1 MPKKSKGTL
10 MFKLTDEQRDIKKA
24 AREFAEG
31 EFPDIASECDI
42 NETFPVDLW
51 KKACEFGFIGVSIE
65 EQYGGAG
72 LGILEYALILEEF
85 WRVDP
90 GCGNILF
97 STLGSELIQQY
108 GNEEQKKEYL
118 RPLTKGKAIIGTIVH
133 EDFIKN
139 RFNYVRI
146 NNGNEYLING
156 SNKFIFNGTNANY
169 LVIVGQKNPKNSS
182 GVERFSTFVIEKSQ
196 KGVKPFRLS
205 DKLGIRASDISEVI
219 LEDFRISSRNIVG
232 IEGEG
237 LEQFN
242 TFLDRLR
249 IYNSAQAIGASQ
261 GCLEKAIRYSRERVQ
276 FGHPIGWFQMIQF
289 KIAEMATR
297 VEAARN
303 ICYKS
308 AWDFDHGGRDPK
320 IHSMA
325 SWFSRE
331 TAVSVTSEALQIH
344 GGYGYMKDLDI
355 ERFYRDV
362 QSLELFGASRE
373 REKIGIAREILG
385 EMQ

>member
-1 MPKKSKGTL
+1 
-10 MFKLTDEQRDIKKA
+10 MFELTDEQRDIKKA

-31 EFPDIASECDI
+31 EFPGIASECDV

-51 KKACEFGFIGVSIE
+51 KKACEFGFIGVCIE

-72 LGILEYALILEEF
+72 LGVLEYAILLEEF

-90 GCGNILF
+90 GCGNILL

-118 RPLTKGKAIIGTIVH
+118 HPLTKGKAIIGTVVC
-133 EDFIKN
+133 ED
-139 RFNYVRI
+139 YI
-146 NNGNEYLING
+146 NNGFHYARHNNRNEYLING
-156 SNKFIFNGTNANY
+156 SSRFIFNGTNANY
-169 LVIVGQKNPKNSS
+169 LVIVGQGASGDSS
-182 GVERFSTFVIEKSQ
+182 GVGGLSIFVIEKGQ
-196 KGVKPFRLS
+196 NGIKTNRLS

-219 LEDFRISSRNIVG
+219 LKDVMISSRNIVG
-232 IEGEG
+232 VEGEG

-242 TFLDRLR
+242 TFLDRIR
-249 IYNSAQAIGASQ
+249 IYNSAQAVGASQ
-261 GCLEKAIRYSRERVQ
+261 GCLEKAIKYSRERVQ

-303 ICYKS
+303 LCYKS
-308 AWDFDHGGRDPK
+308 AWDFDHEGKDQK
-320 IHSMA
+320 LHSMTN
-325 SWFSRE
+325 WFSRE
-331 TAVSVTSEALQIH
+331 VAVSVTSEALQIH

-373 REKIGIAREILG
+373 REKIVIARDLLG
-385 EMQ
+385 KMQ

>member
-1 MPKKSKGTL
+1 
-10 MFKLTDEQRDIKKA
+10 MFELTDEQRDIKKA

-31 EFPDIASECDI
+31 EFPDIASECDM
-42 NETFPVDLW
+42 NETFPIDLW
-51 KKACEFGFIGVSIE
+51 KKACEFGFIGVSIQ

-72 LGILEYALILEEF
+72 LGVLEYAILLEEF

-118 RPLTKGKAIIGTIVH
+118 RPLTKGKAIIGTIVS
-133 EDFIKN
+133 EDYINN
-139 RFNYVRI
+139 RYHYVLN
-146 NNGNEYLING
+146 NNGNEYLIKG
-156 SNKFIFNGTNANY
+156 SNEFIFNGTNANY
-169 LVIVGQKNPKNSS
+169 LVIVGQGNPKNSS
-182 GVERFSTFVIEKSQ
+182 GVGGFSTFVIEKSN
-196 KGVKPFRLS
+196 KGVKTVKLS

-219 LEDFRISSRNIVG
+219 LEDVRISSRNIVG

-261 GCLEKAIRYSRERVQ
+261 GCLEKAIKYSRERVQ

-289 KIAEMATR
+289 KIAEMVTR
-297 VEAARN
+297 IEAARN
-303 ICYKS
+303 LCHKS
-308 AWDFDHGGRDPK
+308 AWDFDHGGKDPK
-320 IHSMA
+320 LHLMA

-331 TAVSVTSEALQIH
+331 VAVSVTSEALQIH

-362 QSLELFGASRE
+362 QSLELFGASTE
-373 REKIGIAREILG
+373 REKIGIAKEMLG
-385 EMQ
+385 KV

>member
-1 MPKKSKGTL
+1 
-10 MFKLTDEQRDIKKA
+10 MFELTDEQRDIKKA

-31 EFPDIASECDI
+31 EFPDIAPECDV
-42 NETFPVDLW
+42 NETFPFDLW

-72 LGILEYALILEEF
+72 LGVLEYAILLEEF

-90 GCGNILF
+90 GCGNILL

-108 GNEEQKKEYL
+108 SNEEQKKEYL
-118 RPLTKGKAIIGTIVH
+118 CPLAKGKAIIGTIVH
-133 EDFIKN
+133 EDYIKN
-139 RFNYVRI
+139 NFYYVRN

-169 LVIVGQKNPKNSS
+169 LVIVGQRNPRNSS
-182 GVERFSTFVIEKSQ
+182 DVGGFSTFVIEKSQ
-196 KGVKPFRLS
+196 KGVKTVRLS

-219 LEDFRISSRNIVG
+219 LEDVMISSRNIVG

-242 TFLDRLR
+242 TFLNRLR

-261 GCLEKAIRYSRERVQ
+261 GCLEKAIKYSRERVQ

-303 ICYKS
+303 LCYKS
-308 AWDFDHGGRDPK
+308 AWDFDHEGKDQK
-320 IHSMA
+320 LHSMA

-331 TAVSVTSEALQIH
+331 VAVNVTSEALQIH

-362 QSLELFGASRE
+362 QSLELFGTSRE
-373 REKIGIAREILG
+373 REKIVIARDLLG
-385 EMQ
+385 KMQ

>member
-1 MPKKSKGTL
+1 
-10 MFKLTDEQRDIKKA
+10 MFELTDEQRDIKKA
-24 AREFAEG
+24 AREFADG
-31 EFPDIASECDI
+31 EFPDIASECDV
-42 NETFPVDLW
+42 NEAFPVDLW
-51 KKACEFGFIGVSIE
+51 KKAGGLGFLGIFIK

-118 RPLTKGKAIIGTIVH
+118 RPLIKGKAIIGTVVS
-133 EDFIKN
+133 EDYINNSFH
-139 RFNYVRI
+139 YVRN

-169 LVIVGQKNPKNSS
+169 LVIFVQRNPGDSS
-182 GVERFSTFVIEKSQ
+182 GMGGFSTFVVEKNQ
-196 KGVKPFRLS
+196 KGVKTFRLS

-219 LEDFRISSRNIVG
+219 LEDVMISARNIVG
-232 IEGEG
+232 VEGEG

-261 GCLEKAIRYSRERVQ
+261 GCLEKAIKYSRERVQ

-303 ICYKS
+303 LCYKS
-308 AWDFDHGGRDPK
+308 AWDFDHEGKDQR
-320 IHSMA
+320 IHAMA

-331 TAVSVTSEALQIH
+331 VAVSVTSEALQIH

-373 REKIGIAREILG
+373 REKIGIAQEILG

>member
-1 MPKKSKGTL
+1 
-10 MFKLTDEQRDIKKA
+10 MFELTDEQRDIKKA
-24 AREFAEG
+24 AKEFAEG
-31 EFPDIASECDI
+31 EFPDIASGCDA
-42 NETFPVDLW
+42 NETFPIDLW
-51 KKACEFGFIGVSIE
+51 KKACEYGFIGIFFG

-72 LGILEYALILEEF
+72 LGILECALLLEEF

-90 GCGNILF
+90 GCGNILL
-97 STLGSELIQQY
+97 STLGSEIIQQY
-108 GNEEQKKEYL
+108 GNEEQKTEYL
-118 RPLTKGKAIIGTIVH
+118 RPLAKGKAIIGTIVS
-133 EDFIKN
+133 ED
-139 RFNYVRI
+139 YI
-146 NNGNEYLING
+146 NNNFYYMRNDNGNEYLING

-169 LVIVGQKNPKNSS
+169 LVILGQGPSMNTSSVGA
-182 GVERFSTFVIEKSQ
+182 FSTFVIEKGQ
-196 KGVKPFRLS
+196 KGVKTFRLS

-219 LEDFRISSRNIVG
+219 LENVRISSRNIVG
-232 IEGEG
+232 AEGEG
-237 LEQFN
+237 LEQYNNFS
-242 TFLDRLR
+242 DRLR

-261 GCLEKAIRYSRERVQ
+261 GCLERAIKYSRERVQ

-303 ICYKS
+303 LCYKS
-308 AWDFDHGGRDPK
+308 AWNFDHGSKDPK

-331 TAVSVTSEALQIH
+331 TAIRVTSEALQIH

-373 REKIGIAREILG
+373 REKMGIAKEMLG
-385 EMQ
+385 EMR

>member
-1 MPKKSKGTL
+1 
-10 MFKLTDEQRDIKKA
+10 MFELTDEQRDIKKA

-31 EFPDIASECDI
+31 EFPDIASECDL

-51 KKACEFGFIGVSIE
+51 KKACEYGFIGVSIE

-72 LGILEYALILEEF
+72 LGLLEYALLLEEF

-108 GNEEQKKEYL
+108 GNEDQKKEYL
-118 RPLTKGKAIIGTIVH
+118 PPLTKGKAIIGTIVS
-133 EDFIKN
+133 EDY
-139 RFNYVRI
+139 FNNHFQYVRN
-146 NNGNEYLING
+146 NNGNEYFING
-156 SNKFIFNGTNANY
+156 SNKFIFNGANANY
-169 LVIVGQKNPKNSS
+169 WVLVGQRESKNSS
-182 GVERFSTFVIEKSQ
+182 DVGGFSAFVIEKSK
-196 KGVKPFRLS
+196 KGVKTVTLL

-219 LEDFRISSRNIVG
+219 LEDVRISSRNIIG

-237 LEQFN
+237 FEQFN
-242 TFLDRLR
+242 TFLDRLC

-261 GCLEKAIRYSRERVQ
+261 GCLEKAIKYSRERVQ

-303 ICYKS
+303 LCYKA
-308 AWDFDHGGRDPK
+308 AWDFDQGGMDLK

-325 SWFSRE
+325 SWFSKE
-331 TAVSVTSEALQIH
+331 VAVRVTSEALQIH

-362 QSLELFGASRE
+362 QSLELFGATRE
-373 REKIGIAREILG
+373 REKIGIARKILG
-385 EMQ
+385 EMS

>member
-1 MPKKSKGTL
+1 M
-10 MFKLTDEQRDIKKA
+10 MFKLTDEQKDIKKA

-42 NETFPVDLW
+42 NETFPADLW

-65 EQYGGAG
+65 EQYGGQG
-72 LGILEYALILEEF
+72 LGILEYALLLEEF

-108 GNEEQKKEYL
+108 GNEKQKKEYL

-133 EDFIKN
+133 EDYIKN
-139 RFNYVRI
+139 NFYYVRN

-169 LVIVGQKNPKNSS
+169 LVIVGQRNVGGAPVA
-182 GVERFSTFVIEKSQ
+182 GEFSTFIIEKNQ
-196 KGVKPFRLS
+196 KGIKSVRLS
-205 DKLGIRASDISEVI
+205 DKLGIRASEISEVI
-219 LEDFRISSRNIVG
+219 LEDVRISSRNIVG
-232 IEGEG
+232 TEGEG
-237 LEQFN
+237 LEHFN

-249 IYNSAQAIGASQ
+249 IYNSAQAVGASQ

-297 VEAARN
+297 IEAARN
-303 ICYKS
+303 LCYKS
-308 AWDFDHGGRDPK
+308 AWDFDQGGKDPK

-331 TAVSVTSEALQIH
+331 TAINVTSDALQIH

-373 REKIGIAREILG
+373 NEKIGIAREILG
-385 EMQ
+385 EMR

>member
-1 MPKKSKGTL
+1 
-10 MFKLTDEQRDIKKA
+10 MFQLTDEQRDIKKA

-31 EFPDIASECDI
+31 EFPDFASECDV
-42 NETFPVDLW
+42 NETFPMDLW

-65 EQYGGAG
+65 EKYEGAG
-72 LGILEYALILEEF
+72 LGLLEYVLILEEF

-118 RPLTKGKAIIGTIVH
+118 RPLTKGKAIIGTVVS
-133 EDFIKN
+133 EDYINDSFH
-139 RFNYVRI
+139 YVRN

-169 LVIVGQKNPKNSS
+169 LVIFVQRNPRNSS
-182 GVERFSTFVIEKSQ
+182 GIGGFSTFVIEKNQ
-196 KGVKPFRLS
+196 KGVKSFRLS

-219 LEDFRISSRNIVG
+219 LEDVMISSRNIVG
-232 IEGEG
+232 VEGEG

-261 GCLEKAIRYSRERVQ
+261 GCLEKAIKYSRESSVWTPDRLVSNDSIQ
-276 FGHPIGWFQMIQF
+276 NSRNGHQG
-289 KIAEMATR
+289 
-297 VEAARN
+297 
-303 ICYKS
+303 
-308 AWDFDHGGRDPK
+308 
-320 IHSMA
+320 
-325 SWFSRE
+325 
-331 TAVSVTSEALQIH
+331 
-344 GGYGYMKDLDI
+344 
-355 ERFYRDV
+355 
-362 QSLELFGASRE
+362 
-373 REKIGIAREILG
+373 
-385 EMQ
+385 

>member
-1 MPKKSKGTL
+1 
-10 MFKLTDEQRDIKKA
+10 MFELTEEQRDIRKA

-31 EFPDIASECDI
+31 EFPDIASECDA
-42 NETFPVDLW
+42 NEAFPVDLW
-51 KKACEFGFIGVSIE
+51 KKAGGLGFIGIFIE

-72 LGILEYALILEEF
+72 LGVLEYAILLEEF

-118 RPLTKGKAIIGTIVH
+118 RPLTKGKAIIGTIVS
-133 EDFIKN
+133 ENYIKN
-139 RFNYVRI
+139 NFHYVR
-146 NNGNEYLING
+146 NSNGNEYLING
-156 SNKFIFNGTNANY
+156 SNKFIFNGTNAND
-169 LVIVGQKNPKNSS
+169 LVIFGQRNPKNSS
-182 GVERFSTFVIEKSQ
+182 GVGELSTFIIEKRK
-196 KGVKPFRLS
+196 KGVKTVKLS

-219 LEDFRISSRNIVG
+219 LEDVRISSRDIVG

-261 GCLEKAIRYSRERVQ
+261 GCLEKALKYSRERVQ

-297 VEAARN
+297 IEAARN
-303 ICYKS
+303 LCYKS
-308 AWDFDHGGRDPK
+308 AWDFNHGGKDPK

-331 TAVSVTSEALQIH
+331 TAISVTSEALQIH

-362 QSLELFGASRE
+362 QSLELFGTSRE
-373 REKIGIAREILG
+373 REKIGIAKKILG

>member
-1 MPKKSKGTL
+1 
-10 MFKLTDEQRDIKKA
+10 MFELTDEQKDIKKA

-42 NETFPVDLW
+42 NETFPADLW

-72 LGILEYALILEEF
+72 LGILEYALLLEEF

-118 RPLTKGKAIIGTIVH
+118 RPLTKGKAIIGTIVS
-133 EDFIKN
+133 EDYIKN
-139 RFNYVRI
+139 NFHYVRN

-169 LVIVGQKNPKNSS
+169 LVIVGQRNVGGAPVA
-182 GVERFSTFVIEKSQ
+182 GEFSTFIIEKNQ
-196 KGVKPFRLS
+196 KGIKSVRLS
-205 DKLGIRASDISEVI
+205 DKLGIRASEISEVI
-219 LEDFRISSRNIVG
+219 LEDVRISSRNIVG
-232 IEGEG
+232 TEREG
-237 LEQFN
+237 LEHFN

-249 IYNSAQAIGASQ
+249 IYNSAQAVGASQ

-297 VEAARN
+297 IEAARN
-303 ICYKS
+303 LCYKS
-308 AWDFDHGGRDPK
+308 AWDFDHGGKDPK

-331 TAVSVTSEALQIH
+331 TAISVTSEALQIH

-362 QSLELFGASRE
+362 QSLEFFGASRE
-373 REKIGIAREILG
+373 REKIGIAKEILG
-385 EMQ
+385 EMR

>member
-1 MPKKSKGTL
+1 LFKKETL
-10 MFKLTDEQRDIKKA
+10 MFELTDEQRDIKKA

-31 EFPDIASECDI
+31 EFPDIASECDV
-42 NETFPVDLW
+42 NETFPMDLW

-65 EQYGGAG
+65 EQYEGAG

-108 GNEEQKKEYL
+108 GNEEQKREYL
-118 RPLTKGKAIIGTIVH
+118 CPLAKAKAIIGTVPS
-133 EDFIKN
+133 EDHIDHSFH
-139 RFNYVRI
+139 YVRN
-146 NNGNEYLING
+146 NNGSEYLLNG
-156 SNKFIFNGTNANY
+156 SNRFVFNGTNANF
-169 LVIVGQKNPKNSS
+169 LVIIGKRNSKNSS
-182 GVERFSTFVIEKSQ
+182 SVGGFSTFVIKNGQ
-196 KGVKPFRLS
+196 KGVKTVRLP

-219 LEDFRISSRNIVG
+219 LEDVRISSRNIVG
-232 IEGEG
+232 TEGEG

-249 IYNSAQAIGASQ
+249 IYNSAQAVGASQ
-261 GCLEKAIRYSRERVQ
+261 GCLEKAIKYSRERVQ

-297 VEAARN
+297 IEAARN
-303 ICYKS
+303 LCYKS
-308 AWDFDHGGRDPK
+308 AWDFDHGGKDQK
-320 IHSMA
+320 IHSMT
-325 SWFSRE
+325 SWFSKE
-331 TAVSVTSEALQIH
+331 VAVSVTSEALQIH

-362 QSLELFGASRE
+362 QSLELFGTSRE
-373 REKIGIAREILG
+373 REKIGIAKEISG
-385 EMQ
+385 KMQ

>member
-1 MPKKSKGTL
+1 
-10 MFKLTDEQRDIKKA
+10 MFELTDEQRDIKKA

-31 EFPDIASECDI
+31 EFPDIASVCDL
-42 NETFPVDLW
+42 NETFPIDLW
-51 KKACEFGFIGVSIE
+51 KKASEFGFIGVSIE

-72 LGILEYALILEEF
+72 LGLLEYAIILEEF

-90 GCGNILF
+90 GCGNILL

-118 RPLTKGKAIIGTIVH
+118 RPLAKAKAIIGTVPS
-133 EDFIKN
+133 EDHSDNCFW
-139 RFNYVRI
+139 YVR
-146 NNGNEYLING
+146 NKNGDEYLLNG
-156 SNKFIFNGTNANY
+156 ACRFVFNGTNANY
-169 LVIVGQKNPKNSS
+169 LVIPGKRNPGTSS
-182 GVERFSTFVIEKSQ
+182 SIGGFSTFVIENGQ
-196 KGVKPFRLS
+196 KGVNTVRLS

-219 LEDFRISSRNIVG
+219 LEDVMISSRNVVG
-232 IEGEG
+232 TEGQG

-249 IYNSAQAIGASQ
+249 IYNSAQAVGASQ
-261 GCLEKAIRYSRERVQ
+261 GCLEKAVKYSRERIQ

-297 VEAARN
+297 IEAARHL
-303 ICYKS
+303 CYKA
-308 AWDFDHGGRDPK
+308 AWEFDHGSKDNK
-320 IHSMA
+320 LSFMA

-331 TAVSVTSEALQIH
+331 AAVSVTSEALQIH

-362 QSLELFGASRE
+362 QSLEFFGNSRE
-373 REKIGIAREILG
+373 REKSVIARDLLG
-385 EMQ
+385 KID

>member
-1 MPKKSKGTL
+1 
-10 MFKLTDEQRDIKKA
+10 MFELTEEQKDIKKA

-31 EFPDIASECDI
+31 EFPDIASECDV

-51 KKACEFGFIGVSIE
+51 RKACEFGFIGVSIE

-72 LGILEYALILEEF
+72 LGLLEYALLLEEF

-118 RPLTKGKAIIGTIVH
+118 LPLTKGKTMIGTVFY
-133 EDFIKN
+133 EDHIKN
-139 RFNYVRI
+139 NFYYAPN

-156 SNKFIFNGTNANY
+156 SNKFIFNGTNAND
-169 LVIVGQKNPKNSS
+169 LVIVGQRDPGNSS
-182 GVERFSTFVIEKSQ
+182 GVAGFSTFIIEKSAP
-196 KGVKPFRLS
+196 GVKTAKLP

-219 LEDFRISSRNIVG
+219 LEDVRIPSRNIIG
-232 IEGEG
+232 TEGDG
-237 LEQFN
+237 LDQFN
-242 TFLDRLR
+242 NFLNRLR
-249 IYNSAQAIGASQ
+249 IYNSAQAVGASQ
-261 GCLEKAIRYSRERVQ
+261 GCLEKSIKYSKERVQ
-276 FGHPIGWFQMIQF
+276 FGHPIGWFQLIQF

-303 ICYKS
+303 LCYKS
-308 AWDFDHGGRDPK
+308 AWDFDHGGNDQK
-320 IHSMA
+320 FNSMT
-325 SWFSRE
+325 SWFSKE
-331 TAVSVTSEALQIH
+331 VAASVASEALQIH

-362 QSLELFGASRE
+362 QSLELFGVSRE

-385 EMQ
+385 KVQ

>member
-1 MPKKSKGTL
+1 
-10 MFKLTDEQRDIKKA
+10 MFELTDEQRDIRKA

-72 LGILEYALILEEF
+72 LGVLEYAILLEEF

-108 GNEEQKKEYL
+108 GDEEQKKEYL
-118 RPLTKGKAIIGTIVH
+118 HPLTKGKAIIGTIVS
-133 EDFIKN
+133 EDY
-139 RFNYVRI
+139 FNNAFHYAQGH
-146 NNGNEYLING
+146 NGNEYLING
-156 SNKFIFNGTNANY
+156 SNRFIFNGTNANY
-169 LVIVGQKNPKNSS
+169 LVIIGQRTPRNSS
-182 GVERFSTFVIEKSQ
+182 GVEGLSTFVIKKDQ
-196 KGVKPFRLS
+196 KGIKTVRLS

-219 LEDFRISSRNIVG
+219 LKDVRISSRNIVG
-232 IEGEG
+232 AEGEG

-261 GCLEKAIRYSRERVQ
+261 GCLEKAIKYSRERVQ

-289 KIAEMATR
+289 KIAEMATS

-303 ICYKS
+303 LCYKS
-308 AWDFDHGGRDPK
+308 AWDFDHEGKDPK
-320 IHSMA
+320 LHSMA

-331 TAVSVTSEALQIH
+331 VAVNVTSEALQIH

-362 QSLELFGASRE
+362 QSLELFGTSKE
-373 REKIGIAREILG
+373 REKIGLAKEILG
-385 EMQ
+385 KIQ

>member
-1 MPKKSKGTL
+1 
-10 MFKLTDEQRDIKKA
+10 MFELTDEQRDIRKA

-31 EFPDIASECDI
+31 EFPDIASECDV
-42 NETFPVDLW
+42 NEYFPVDLW
-51 KKACEFGFIGVSIE
+51 KKAGELGFIGIFIE

-72 LGILEYALILEEF
+72 LGALEYAILLEEF

-118 RPLTKGKAIIGTIVH
+118 RPLTKGKTIIGTIVS
-133 EDFIKN
+133 EDYLN
-139 RFNYVRI
+139 NSFNCIRN
-146 NNGNEYLING
+146 NNGNEYLLNG
-156 SNKFIFNGTNANY
+156 SNKFIFNGTNAND
-169 LVIVGQKNPKNSS
+169 LVIFGQRNPNNSS
-182 GVERFSTFVIEKSQ
+182 GVVEFSTFIIEKSQ
-196 KGVKPFRLS
+196 KGVKTIKLS
-205 DKLGIRASDISEVI
+205 DKLGIRASDISELI
-219 LEDFRISSRNIVG
+219 LEDVRVSSRNIVG
-232 IEGEG
+232 REGEG

-242 TFLDRLR
+242 TFLNRLR

-261 GCLEKAIRYSRERVQ
+261 GCLEKAIKYSRERVQ

-303 ICYKS
+303 LCYKS
-308 AWDFDHGGRDPK
+308 AWDFDHGGTDPK

-331 TAVSVTSEALQIH
+331 TAISVTSEALQIH
-344 GGYGYMKDLDI
+344 GGYGYMKDLNI

-373 REKIGIAREILG
+373 REKIGIAKEILG
-385 EMQ
+385 EIQ

>member
-1 MPKKSKGTL
+1 
-10 MFKLTDEQRDIKKA
+10 MFELTNEQRDIKKA

-31 EFPDIASECDI
+31 EFPDIASVCDL

-51 KKACEFGFIGVSIE
+51 EKACEFGFIGVTIGES
-65 EQYGGAG
+65 YGGAG
-72 LGILEYALILEEF
+72 LGLLEYAIILEEF

-108 GNEEQKKEYL
+108 GNEGQKTEYL
-118 RPLTKGKAIIGTIVH
+118 RPLAKAKAIIGTVPS
-133 EDFIKN
+133 EDHIDN
-139 RFNYVRI
+139 SFNYVR
-146 NNGNEYLING
+146 NKNADEYLLNG
-156 SNKFIFNGTNANY
+156 ACRFVLNGTNANY
-169 LVIVGQKNPKNSS
+169 LVIPGKKTPGNSS
-182 GVERFSTFVIEKSQ
+182 SNERFSTFIIENGQ
-196 KGVKPFRLS
+196 KGVKSVRFS

-219 LEDFRISSRNIVG
+219 LEDVTISSRNIVG
-232 IEGEG
+232 TEGQG

-242 TFLDRLR
+242 TFLDTLR

-261 GCLEKAIRYSRERVQ
+261 GCLEKAVKYSRERTQ

-297 VEAARN
+297 IEAARYLY
-303 ICYKS
+303 YKA
-308 AWDFDHGGRDPK
+308 AWEFDHGGNDKELR
-320 IHSMA
+320 SMA
-325 SWFSRE
+325 SWFSKE
-331 TAVSVTSEALQIH
+331 AAVNVTSEALQIH

-362 QSLELFGASRE
+362 QSLEFFGSSRE
-373 REKIGIAREILG
+373 REKMVIAGDLLG
-385 EMQ
+385 KMH

>member
-1 MPKKSKGTL
+1 
-10 MFKLTDEQRDIKKA
+10 MFELTDEQRDIKKA

-31 EFPDIASECDI
+31 EFPGIASECDI
-42 NETFPVDLW
+42 NETFPIDLW
-51 KKACEFGFIGVSIE
+51 KKACELGLIGVSIE
-65 EQYGGAG
+65 EKYEGAG
-72 LGILEYALILEEF
+72 LGLLEYVLILEEF

-90 GCGNILF
+90 GCGNVLF

-118 RPLTKGKAIIGTIVH
+118 RPLTKGKAIIGTIVS
-133 EDFIKN
+133 EDYINNDFH
-139 RFNYVRI
+139 YVR
-146 NNGNEYLING
+146 NSNENEYLING

-169 LVIVGQKNPKNSS
+169 LVIVGRRNPKNSS
-182 GVERFSTFVIEKSQ
+182 GVGGFSTFIIEKSK
-196 KGVKPFRLS
+196 KGVKTVKLS
-205 DKLGIRASDISEVI
+205 NKLGIRASDISEVI
-219 LEDFRISSRNIVG
+219 LEDVRISSRELVG

-261 GCLEKAIRYSRERVQ
+261 GCLERAIKYSRERVQ

-297 VEAARN
+297 IEAARN
-303 ICYKS
+303 LCYKS
-308 AWDFDHGGRDPK
+308 AWDLDHGGKDKR
-320 IHSMA
+320 IHAMA

-331 TAVSVTSEALQIH
+331 VAVSVTSEALQIH

-362 QSLELFGASRE
+362 QSLELFGVSRE
-373 REKIGIAREILG
+373 REKIALAKEMLG
-385 EMQ
+385 KI